1 MKKRLLILFCLCI
14 FFITPHKVHAS
25 ETSDNFQVD
34 SKTTYKVSESG
45 TTRVTQII
53 SITNKKEFTYSPSYS
68 LALHLKT
75 ISDISVSNANG
86 SIPYKMQESKND
98 KIISLDFPEK
108 IIGVGKKNEFTISFN
123 SSDFAQN
130 VGNIWE
136 FTIPDLSKPDDF
148 NTYAVTVSVPD
159 SFGEPTILK
168 PETSRSKN
176 GSSYT
181 FTKNELS
188 LGGVTIYFGDTQV
201 YQFNLLYHLDN
212 SNLFPISTEI
222 ALPSKTSYQDV
233 LINSV
238 DPKPKNVYFDE
249 DGNMLATF
257 ILSPKSST
265 VVKAE
270 VTVRVK
276 GFPAQDALDDSK
288 MSKYLKPQKYWE
300 VADSEI
306 VKIAKD
312 ANTPEKI
319 YSYVVKTLSYNYDKT
334 SKENTRLGAK
344 GVLSKPYFAVC
355 LEFTDLFVA
364 VARAAGIPARAVE
377 GYAYTFDD
385 STRPVS
391 LFKDI
396 LHAWPEY
403 YNADKKTWIMVD
415 PTWGNTTK
423 GTDYF
428 NTFDYD
434 HVAFTVNGLNSTYPV
449 PAGGYKSA
457 EETKDISVAYIS
469 PDEYREKDGFGVSS
483 YFSPFSQSARVEERI
498 TQENTG
504 NHISSKQ
511 NYIVYVD
518 NVRSQ
523 EVTFSPQ
530 PPFSSTEV
538 GVSVKIP
545 QHLSFINS
553 LTNIEHTITIK
564 NESGEIVSHSKVQV
578 FPVSLNILIGGA
590 IIFAA
595 GIVFVIAF
603 KTGGLPISRQRK

>member
-1 MKKRLLILFCLCI
+1 MNKRLLILISLCI
-14 FFITPHKVHAS
+14 FFFLPFKAHAS
-25 ETSDNFQVD
+25 QTSDNFQVD

-45 TTRVTQII
+45 VTRVTQTIT
-53 SITNKKEFTYSPSYS
+53 ITNKKEFTYSPSYS

-75 ISDISVSNANG
+75 ISDISVTNANG
-86 SIPYKMQESKND
+86 SIPYKVQDSKND
-98 KIISLDFPEK
+98 KTISLDFPEK
-108 IIGVGKKNEFTISFN
+108 VIGEGKKNEFTIAFN
-123 SSDFAQN
+123 SSDFAKN
-130 VGNIWE
+130 AGSIWE
-136 FTIPDLSKPDDF
+136 FTIPDLSSPEDF
-148 NTYAVTVSVPD
+148 NTYTVTVTVPE
-159 SFGEPTILK
+159 SFGESTILK

-176 GSSYT
+176 GNSYS

-188 LGGVTIYFGDTQV
+188 QGGVTIYFGDTQV
-201 YQFNLLYHLDN
+201 YQFDLSYHLDN
-212 SNLFPISTEI
+212 GNLFPVSTEI
-222 ALPSKTSYQDV
+222 ALPPKTSYQDV
-233 LINSV
+233 LINSMS
-238 DPKPKNVYFDE
+238 PKPKNIYFDE
-249 DGNMLATF
+249 DGNMLATY

-265 VVKAE
+265 VVRVDA
-270 VTVRVK
+270 RVK
-276 GFPAQDALDDSK
+276 VKGSPTDEDLDDVNNT
-288 MSKYLKPQKYWE
+288 KYLKPQKYWE
-300 VADSEI
+300 VADPEI
-306 VKIAKD
+306 EKIAKN

-319 YSYVVKTLSYNYDKT
+319 YNYVVKNLSYNYDKT

-364 VARAAGIPARAVE
+364 IARAANIPARAIE

-403 YNADKKTWIMVD
+403 YDKDKKTWVMVD

-449 PAGGYKSA
+449 PAGGYKST
-457 EETKDISVAYIS
+457 EDTKDISVTYIS
-469 PDEYREKDGFGVSS
+469 PDEFIEKDGFNLSS
-483 YFSPFSQSARVEERI
+483 YFSPFSQSSRVEGRI

-511 NYIVYVD
+511 NYVVYVD

-523 EVTFSPQ
+523 EVTFSAQ

-545 QHLSFINS
+545 KNLSFINS
-553 LTNIEHTITIK
+553 LTNTEHTITIK
-564 NESGEIVSHSKVQV
+564 NESGEIVSQSKVQV

-590 IIFAA
+590 IVFAA
-595 GIVFVIAF
+595 GIVFIIAF